1 MALFLQS
8 TEVPTAGGKKL
19 EDHSILEGTI
29 VTAQSLTM
37 YRSPDVFRDYLRFT
51 PERWETPTPEMKEAF
66 MPNDTGARGRNISR
80 GKFKEKYQD
89 QRWKRRDFTT
99 L

>member
-19 EDHSILEGTI
+19 EDHSILERTI

-37 YRSPDVFRDYLRFT
+37 YRGPDVFRDFLR
-51 PERWETPTPEMKEAF
+51 
-66 MPNDTGARGRNISR
+66 
-80 GKFKEKYQD
+80 
-89 QRWKRRDFTT
+89 
-99 L
+99 

>member
-37 YRSPDVFRDYLRFT
+37 YRSPDVFRDYLR
-51 PERWETPTPEMKEAF
+51 
-66 MPNDTGARGRNISR
+66 
-80 GKFKEKYQD
+80 
-89 QRWKRRDFTT
+89 
-99 L
+99 